1 MTGLV
6 LVHVPPMGHFLGPAV
21 FSLFPNFQAFLVP
34 LFPCAG
40 KRQHVMWPALWHWLV
55 GPAKLVPAEA
65 FPQSRAD
72 VCLLQVLT
80 SFQITRDQILLS
92 RLVRYC

>member
-1 MTGLV
+1 
-6 LVHVPPMGHFLGPAV
+6 
-21 FSLFPNFQAFLVP
+21 
-34 LFPCAG
+34 
-40 KRQHVMWPALWHWLV
+40 MWPALWHWLV